1 MHDLENGNQQNWTI
15 FCLKEK
21 LAMSVQYELSTTLT
35 TLVPRDNRMK
45 REIVK
50 YTPSEETSETSA
62 REMNFWPLGAFAPP
76 ETSSGWEVDIW
87 TR

>member
-1 MHDLENGNQQNWTI
+1 MAMIINDKQNWTI
-15 FCLKEK
+15 VRLKEK

-62 REMNFWPLGAFAPP
+62 REMNYWPLGALAPP